1 MNAYISHLHF
11 HAHLMV
17 RKIKRLSATS
27 YGLGQDSFTI
37 KGFLMSLT
45 THNRDEHRQAVATPS
60 LLAACI
66 AMALMPS
73 MSFAATTPE
82 ETVIV
87 DGSAPATPA
96 DSDERDYSVK
106 STAAGTKMMMTQRD
120 IPQSVSIISE
130 QRMND
135 QQLQTLGDVMDSTL
149 GISKSQADSD
159 RVSYFSRGFQI
170 DNYMVDAIPT
180 WFESRWNL
188 GDALTDMALYERVE
202 VVRGSN
208 GLMTGTGNPSASINM
223 IRKHATSREFKGNV
237 SAEYGSWN
245 KQRYVMDLQSPLTDD
260 GNVRARIVAG
270 YQDNDSW
277 LDRYHNEKNFFSGII
292 DADLG
297 ETTSL
302 AVGYEY
308 QKIKVDSPTWGGL
321 PRWNTDGSK
330 NSYDRAR
337 STAPDWAYNDKEIN
351 KVFVTLKQRFADTWQ
366 ATMNATHS
374 EIKFDSKTMY
384 VDAYVNK
391 ADGMLVGPYSNYGPG
406 YDYVG
411 GTGWNSGKRKVDALD
426 LFADGGY
433 DLFGRQHNLMFG
445 GSYSKQNNRYFS
457 SWANVFP
464 AEIGSFNNV
473 NGNFPQT
480 DWAPQSLAQDDTTHM
495 KSLYAATRIS
505 LADPLHLILGARY
518 TNWRIDTLSYSMEK
532 NHTTPYAGL
541 VYDIND
547 NWSTYASYTSIFQ
560 PQNKRDSSGK
570 YLTPVTGNNYEVGL
584 KSDWMNSR
592 LTTTLAVF
600 RIEQDNVAQ
609 STGAPIPGTNG
620 DIAYKTAKGT
630 VSKGVEFEVN
640 GAITDNWQM
649 TFGATR
655 YVAEDNEGNA
665 VNPNLPRTSVKLFT
679 SYRLPV
685 MPALTVGGGVNWQN
699 RVYTDT
705 ATPYGTFR
713 AEQGSYALVDLFTR
727 YQVTKNFSVQGNVNN
742 LFDKTYDTNVEGSI
756 VYGEPRNVSITANY
770 QF

>member
-170 DNYMVDAIPT
+170 DNYMVDGIPT

-223 IRKHATSREFKGNV
+223 IRKHTTSREFKGNV

>member
-1 MNAYISHLHF
+1 M
-11 HAHLMV
+11 
-17 RKIKRLSATS
+17 
-27 YGLGQDSFTI
+27 SFT
-37 KGFLMSLT
+37 T
-45 THNRDEHRQAVATPS
+45 RNRDEQLQPVVTPS

-66 AMALMPS
+66 ALALIPGTS
-73 MSFAATTPE
+73 IAAPAE

-87 DGSAPATPA
+87 DGSATSAA
-96 DSDERDYSVK
+96 GEAQDYSVK
-106 STAAGTKMMMTQRD
+106 STTAGTKMQMTQRD
-120 IPQSVSIISE
+120 IPQSVSIVNQ
-130 QRMND
+130 QRMED
-135 QQLQTLGDVMDSTL
+135 QQLQTLGDVMDNTL

-159 RVSYFSRGFQI
+159 RSSYYSRGFQI
-170 DNYMVDAIPT
+170 DNYMVDGIPT
-180 WFESRWNL
+180 YFESRWNL
-188 GDALTDMALYERVE
+188 GDALSDTALFERVE
-202 VVRGSN
+202 VVRGAN

-223 IRKHATSREFKGNV
+223 IRKHATSREFTGNV

-245 KQRYVMDLQSPLTDD
+245 KQRYVTDLQSPLTAD
-260 GNVRARIVAG
+260 GNVRARVVAG
-270 YQDNDSW
+270 YQNNDSW
-277 LDRYHNEKNFFSGII
+277 LDRYNNEKMFFSGIV

-302 AVGYEY
+302 SAGYEY
-308 QKIKVDSPTWGGL
+308 QQIDVNSPTWGGL

-330 NSYDRAR
+330 NSYDRSR
-337 STAPDWAYNDKEIN
+337 STAPGWAYNDKDIN
-351 KVFVTLKQRFADTWQ
+351 KVFITLKQRFADTWQ
-366 ATMNATHS
+366 ATLNATHS
-374 EIKFDSKTMY
+374 EVKFDSKMMY

-391 ADGMLVGPYSNYGPG
+391 ADGTLVGPYGSYGPG

-411 GTGWNSGKRKVDALD
+411 GTGWNSGKRKVDAVD

-433 DLFGRQHNLMFG
+433 DLFGRQHNLMLG
-445 GSYSKQNNRYFS
+445 GSYSKQNNRYES

-464 AEIGSFNNV
+464 NEIGSFYTFD
-473 NGNFPQT
+473 GNFPET
-480 DWAPQSLAQDDTTHM
+480 NWNPQSLAQDDTTHM

-505 LADPLHLILGARY
+505 LADPLHLIIGARY
-518 TNWRIDTLSYSMEK
+518 TNWRVDTLTYSMEK

-541 VYDIND
+541 VYDIDD

-570 YLTPVTGNNYEVGL
+570 YLSPITGNNYEVGL

-609 STGAPIPGTNG
+609 STGVPIAGSNG
-620 DIAYKTAKGT
+620 DTAFKGMDGT

-640 GAITDNWQM
+640 GALTDNWQM

-655 YVAEDNEGNA
+655 YVADDNEGNA
-665 VNPNLPRTSVKLFT
+665 VNPNLPRTTVKLFT
-679 SYRLPV
+679 RYRLPA
-685 MPALTVGGGVNWQN
+685 MPELTVGGGVNWQN
-699 RVYTDT
+699 RVYSDT

-727 YQVTKNFSVQGNVNN
+727 YQVTKNFSLQGNINN

-756 VYGEPRNVSITANY
+756 VYGEPRNVSLTASY

>member
-96 DSDERDYSVK
+96 NSDERDYSVK

-170 DNYMVDAIPT
+170 DNYMVDGIPT

-391 ADGMLVGPYSNYGPG
+391 ADGMLVGPYSSYGPG

>member
-1 MNAYISHLHF
+1 M
-11 HAHLMV
+11 
-17 RKIKRLSATS
+17 
-27 YGLGQDSFTI
+27 SFT
-37 KGFLMSLT
+37 
-45 THNRDEHRQAVATPS
+45 THYRDEQHRSAIVPS

-66 AMALMPS
+66 TAALLPCTS
-73 MSFAATTPE
+73 LAASAE

-87 DGSAPATPA
+87 DGSASATS
-96 DSDERDYSVK
+96 SDEQDYSVK
-106 STAAGTKMMMTQRD
+106 STSAGTKMQMTQRD
-120 IPQSVSIISE
+120 IPQSVSIVSQ
-130 QRMND
+130 QRMED
-135 QQLQTLGDVMDSTL
+135 QQLQTLGDVMDNTL

-159 RVSYFSRGFQI
+159 RSSYFSRGFQI
-170 DNYMVDAIPT
+170 DNYMVDGIPT
-180 WFESRWNL
+180 YFESRWNL
-188 GDALTDMALYERVE
+188 GDALSDTALFERIE
-202 VVRGSN
+202 VVRGAN

-223 IRKHATSREFKGNV
+223 IRKHATSREFTGNV

-245 KQRYVMDLQSPLTDD
+245 KQRYVTDLQSPFTTD

-270 YQDNDSW
+270 YQNNDSW
-277 LDRYHNEKNFFSGII
+277 LDRYNNEKMFFSGIV

-297 ETTSL
+297 DTTSL
-302 AVGYEY
+302 SAGYEY
-308 QKIKVDSPTWGGL
+308 QRIDINSPTWGGL

-330 NSYDRAR
+330 NSYDRSR
-337 STAPDWAYNDKEIN
+337 STAPDWTYNDKDIN
-351 KVFVTLKQRFADTWQ
+351 KVFVSLKQRFADTWQ
-366 ATMNATHS
+366 TTLNATHS
-374 EIKFDSKTMY
+374 EVKFDSKMMY

-391 ADGMLVGPYSNYGPG
+391 ADGTLIGPYGNYGPG

-411 GTGWNSGKRKVDALD
+411 GTGWNSGKRKVDAVD

-433 DLFGRQHNLMFG
+433 DLFGRQHNLMLG
-445 GSYSKQNNRYFS
+445 GSYSKQNNRYES

-464 AEIGSFNNV
+464 NEIGSFYTY
-473 NGNFPQT
+473 NGNFPET
-480 DWAPQSLAQDDTTHM
+480 NWNPQSLAQDDTTHM

-505 LADPLHLILGARY
+505 LADPLHLIVGARY
-518 TNWRIDTLSYSMEK
+518 TNWRIDTLTYSMEQ

-570 YLTPVTGNNYEVGL
+570 YLSPITGNNYEVGL

-609 STGAPIPGTNG
+609 STGVPIASSNG
-620 DIAYKTAKGT
+620 DTAFKAMDGT

-655 YVAEDNEGNA
+655 YVADDNDGNA
-665 VNPNLPRTSVKLFT
+665 VNPNLPRTTVKLFT
-679 SYRLPV
+679 RYNLPAL
-685 MPALTVGGGVNWQN
+685 PALTVGGGVNWQN
-699 RVYTDT
+699 RVYSDT
-705 ATPYGTFR
+705 VTPYGTFR

-727 YQVTKNFSVQGNVNN
+727 YQVTKNFALQGNINN

-756 VYGEPRNVSITANY
+756 VYGEPRNVSLTASY

>member
-1 MNAYISHLHF
+1 
-11 HAHLMV
+11 
-17 RKIKRLSATS
+17 
-27 YGLGQDSFTI
+27 
-37 KGFLMSLT
+37 MSLT

-170 DNYMVDAIPT
+170 DNYMVDGIPT

-223 IRKHATSREFKGNV
+223 IRKHTTSREFKGNV

>member
-170 DNYMVDAIPT
+170 DNYMVDGIPT

-464 AEIGSFNNV
+464 AEIGSFNNA
-473 NGNFPQT
+473 NSNFPQT